1 MRTVSKRGDHE
12 VSSFF
17 NFKTQK
23 LRLINYI
30 SLNY

>member
-1 MRTVSKRGDHE
+1 MRTVAKCGNHE

-17 NFKTQK
+17 NFKIQK

-30 SLNY
+30 SSNY